1 MKSLIF
7 TLLLTLTSFMLDAQL
22 DLKYQL
28 PDDDILSLADAP
40 MPPII
45 MMNSDGTKAILAY
58 RKAYKSIDELSEE
71 ELRLAGLRINPKT
84 NISSR
89 ARYYNDIKYY
99 DIKTKKESQIAGIP
113 PNAKI
118 TNISWSPD
126 EEKIAFTNTVDEGVE
141 LWYIKYANKKAIKLT
156 DPSLNANM
164 GSVTRWMKNSK
175 ELLVK
180 MLPATRP
187 ELINT
192 ALSIPSG
199 PTVSVN
205 EAGQKA
211 QNRTYQDLLK
221 NPADEQNFEVLAHS
235 ELHKV
240 SLDGKSTLW
249 KESGMYSSLSLSP
262 DGKQIMIQ
270 EISRPRDHRF
280 YG

>member
-99 DIKTKKESQIAGIP
+99 DIKTKKEFSG
-113 PNAKI
+113 KI
-118 TNISWSPD
+118 ND
-126 EEKIAFTNTVDEGVE
+126 NGEVV
-141 LWYIKYANKKAIKLT
+141 IK
-156 DPSLNANM
+156 
-164 GSVTRWMKNSK
+164 
-175 ELLVK
+175 
-180 MLPATRP
+180 
-187 ELINT
+187 
-192 ALSIPSG
+192 
-199 PTVSVN
+199 
-205 EAGQKA
+205 
-211 QNRTYQDLLK
+211 
-221 NPADEQNFEVLAHS
+221 
-235 ELHKV
+235 
-240 SLDGKSTLW
+240 
-249 KESGMYSSLSLSP
+249 
-262 DGKQIMIQ
+262 
-270 EISRPRDHRF
+270 
-280 YG
+280 